1 MVPLNDRRN
10 DRDDESSLRV
20 PGGGQWSSAHA
31 CDRHFDE
38 AMEPPARHTNDD
50 GSRTTSRALVGSET
64 PEEEEE
70 EKRKKKK
77 RIRKKTRSRRSS
89 GEEEK
94 SGRKIYSLTNFVWN
108 KLKRLGIQPPR
119 LQEKRGRNLSLGAKN
134 KEQAIFV
141 RYREWTKRTGCLQ
154 RSLKLLNTR
163 TVPPAVVL
171 PMLASNIA
179 PI

>member
-1 MVPLNDRRN
+1 MVPLEDRRN
-10 DRDDESSLRV
+10 DRDDESSSRV

-70 EKRKKKK
+70 EEKRKKKN
-77 RIRKKTRSRRSS
+77 RIRKRTRRSS
-89 GEEEK
+89 GEEEEK
-94 SGRKIYSLTNFVWN
+94 SGRRRNSRVNDTNNFVWN

-119 LQEKRGRNLSLGAKN
+119 LQEKQGRNLSLGAKN
-134 KEQAIFV
+134 KEQAIFDI
-141 RYREWTKRTGCLQ
+141 
-154 RSLKLLNTR
+154 
-163 TVPPAVVL
+163 
-171 PMLASNIA
+171 ASE
-179 PI
+179 PSGQDVFSGR